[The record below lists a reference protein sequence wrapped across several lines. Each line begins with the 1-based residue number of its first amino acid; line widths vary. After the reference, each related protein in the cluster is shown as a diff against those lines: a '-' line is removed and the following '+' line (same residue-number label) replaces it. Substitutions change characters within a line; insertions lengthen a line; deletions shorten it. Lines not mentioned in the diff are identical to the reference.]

1 MTVSE
6 IQQIVLDAVAVK
18 EKSDDNSFASIL
30 QDRIESF
37 LFKLE
42 QTMGMTIDDF
52 PDGEEKVPL
61 NVEEMAVEL
70 RECYS
75 L

>member
-6 IQQIVLDAVAVK
+6 IKQIVLDAVAVK
-18 EKSDDNSFASIL
+18 EKSDNSFAFIL

-37 LFKLE
+37 LFKFE
-42 QTMGMTIDDF
+42 QTMEITIDECLD
-52 PDGEEKVPL
+52 DKQKVPL
-61 NVEEMAVEL
+61 NIEEIAFEL

>member
-6 IQQIVLDAVAVK
+6 IKQIVLDAVAVK
-18 EKSDDNSFASIL
+18 EKSDNCFAFIL

-37 LFKLE
+37 LFKFE
-42 QTMGMTIDDF
+42 QTMEITIDECLD
-52 PDGEEKVPL
+52 DKQKVPL
-61 NVEEMAVEL
+61 NIEEIAFEL

>member
-6 IQQIVLDAVAVK
+6 IKQIVLDAVAVK
-18 EKSDDNSFASIL
+18 EKSDNYFAFIL

-37 LFKLE
+37 LFKFE
-42 QTMGMTIDDF
+42 QTMEITIDECLD
-52 PDGEEKVPL
+52 DKQKVPL
-61 NVEEMAVEL
+61 NIEEIAFEL

>member
-1 MTVSE
+1 MTVLE